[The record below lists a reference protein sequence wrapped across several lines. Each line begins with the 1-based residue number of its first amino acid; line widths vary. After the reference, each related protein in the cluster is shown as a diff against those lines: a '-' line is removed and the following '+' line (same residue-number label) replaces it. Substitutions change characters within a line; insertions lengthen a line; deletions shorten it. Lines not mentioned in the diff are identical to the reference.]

1 MGLKIFQQRD
11 FMGTKMWIERAID
24 LDFTIHDR
32 KWPKIK
38 VKDSCHCIGNSLCS
52 WLVQQLLK
60 QLQVMKNSLFVPF
73 NEQCS
78 LNTVHQFLKGWRLAT
93 DSTPI

>member
-1 MGLKIFQQRD
+1 
-11 FMGTKMWIERAID
+11 MWIERAID

-73 NEQCS
+73 NEHCS
-78 LNTVHQFLKGWRLAT
+78 SIPEGLAIGNRQHS
-93 DSTPI
+93 DLIWHPLPFSVLHFY